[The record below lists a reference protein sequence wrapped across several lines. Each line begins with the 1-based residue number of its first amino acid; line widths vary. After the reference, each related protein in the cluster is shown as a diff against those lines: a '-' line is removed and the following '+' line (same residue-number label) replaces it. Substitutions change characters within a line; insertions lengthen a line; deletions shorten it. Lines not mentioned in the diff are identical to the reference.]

1 MCRGR
6 LLLSKNLRSTIVN
19 SPRRYA
25 SGLIMTDLEYLRPPL
40 LAALPQM
47 QLPADEQRVRLWL
60 EYLALLERW
69 NRTYNLTA
77 VRDPAEMLTRHLLD
91 SLAMATHWTESEI
104 ADMGAGAGLPG
115 VPLAIL
121 YPERR
126 VVLIESNGKKAR
138 FLREAKRVLKLD
150 AVEVVEQRAE
160 AYVPLRPLV
169 AATARAVAPIAALGA
184 WCHDWLVEG
193 GRLLAMKGP
202 GYRDELGA
210 LPIGFV
216 LDSVA
221 QLGVPGL
228 DGERVLVVLRKSS
241 AS

>member
-1 MCRGR
+1 
-6 LLLSKNLRSTIVN
+6 V
-19 SPRRYA
+19 
-25 SGLIMTDLEYLRPPL
+25 TDLEYLRPPL
-40 LAALPQM
+40 LTALHQM
-47 QLPADEQRVRLWL
+47 QLAVDEQRVTLWL

-91 SLAMATHWTESEI
+91 SLAMAAHWTESEI

-121 YPERR
+121 YPERH

-169 AATARAVAPIAALGA
+169 AATARAVAPIAALGG

-210 LPIGFV
+210 LPTGFE

-221 QLGVPGL
+221 QLSVPGL